1 MYIPDVSVCAAIV
14 GVRVR
19 AGFRFAATISRLSV
33 GPCQTCVQGCKDVAQ
48 PFEVLI

>member
-14 GVRVR
+14 GVRVH

-33 GPCQTCVQGCKDVAQ
+33 GPCQTRVCKDVAQ